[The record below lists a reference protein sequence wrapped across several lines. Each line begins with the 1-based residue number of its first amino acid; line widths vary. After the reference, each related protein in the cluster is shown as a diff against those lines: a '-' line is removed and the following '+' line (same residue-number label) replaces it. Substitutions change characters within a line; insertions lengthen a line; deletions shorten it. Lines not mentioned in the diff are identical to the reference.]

1 MMDTMKKIVHIPDY
15 AGALAN
21 DAGAALFPG
30 HLDKQPRAYTV
41 AFFGRWRRS
50 FLVVLCI
57 VFSIGHG
64 PFTYAQD
71 LHFSQ
76 FFNSPLTTNPANTG
90 FLPDHDY
97 RLGANYRQ
105 QWTSIPVPFK
115 TMSVF
120 GDAQVFRDR
129 FESGWVGLGGVILH
143 DVAGSGNLTS
153 TKIYGSAAY
162 HQMLGSTGLLSAG
175 FNLGWAN
182 KRVDVT
188 KFTYDNQWNGK
199 FFDVGAP
206 SGENFA
212 ATSINYLDVQVGLNY
227 AWFPTDNIYLHG
239 GASVQHIN
247 APKES
252 FFNDVPGYDNKI
264 PRRYI
269 AFADAVLKL
278 NDQVIISPGAYFTTQ
293 ARSREF
299 TIGMHANYNLSGD
312 GEQQVIGGLYY
323 RGGDAFIPMIGY
335 QWKSLMITFSF
346 DATTSSLKN
355 YNNAQGASEFALIH
369 EGFYNVNNGS
379 LRQTQC
385 PVPRF

>member
-1 MMDTMKKIVHIPDY
+1 MMDTMKKIVHIP
-15 AGALAN
+15 ASQGAATK
-21 DAGAALFPG
+21 DTGPALFPECLG
-30 HLDKQPRAYTV
+30 KLLSLKTANYSS
-41 AFFGRWRRS
+41 RWRS
-50 FLVVLCI
+50 PCLVVLCFI
-57 VFSIGHG
+57 FSMIHDSS
-64 PFTYAQD
+64 TIAQD

-97 RLGANYRQ
+97 RVGANYRQ
-105 QWTSIPVPFK
+105 QWTDIPVPFK

-129 FESGWVGLGGVILH
+129 FESGWVGLGGVILR

-227 AWFPTDNIYLHG
+227 AWFPTDNIYIHG

-247 APKES
+247 APRES

-269 AFADAVLKL
+269 VFADAVLKL

-293 ARSREF
+293 AKSTEL

-323 RGGDAFIPMIGY
+323 RGGDAIIPMIGY
-335 QWKSLMITFSF
+335 QWKSLMITFF
-346 DATTSSLKN
+346 
-355 YNNAQGASEFALIH
+355 F
-369 EGFYNVNNGS
+369 
-379 LRQTQC
+379 
-385 PVPRF
+385 